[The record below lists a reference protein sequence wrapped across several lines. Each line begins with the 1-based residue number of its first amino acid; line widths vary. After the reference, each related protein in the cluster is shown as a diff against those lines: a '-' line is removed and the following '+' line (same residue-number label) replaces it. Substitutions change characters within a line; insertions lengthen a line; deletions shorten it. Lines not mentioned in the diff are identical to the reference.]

1 MARAGYKKKI
11 TDRLFLKANDGTMSR
26 WNQNSELLQE
36 REGSKYVVTLL
47 VTERN
52 KWKYTLRA
60 SSTLSGLNL
69 LEVMK

>member
-1 MARAGYKKKI
+1 MNFICYNTAAEWLERDIKKKI
-11 TDRLFLKANDGTMSR
+11 TDRLFLNANDGTMSR

-52 KWKYTLRA
+52 K
-60 SSTLSGLNL
+60 
-69 LEVMK
+69 

>member
-52 KWKYTLRA
+52 K
-60 SSTLSGLNL
+60 
-69 LEVMK
+69 